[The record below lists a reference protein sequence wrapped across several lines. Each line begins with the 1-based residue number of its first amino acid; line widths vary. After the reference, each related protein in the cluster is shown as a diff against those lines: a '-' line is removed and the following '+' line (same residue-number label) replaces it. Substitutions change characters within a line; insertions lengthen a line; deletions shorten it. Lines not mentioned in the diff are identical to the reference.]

1 MQSSNF
7 TNPDIHTNVSVG
19 SLQLHLMNFLEYR
32 IFRRNGEMPACKR
45 NRNMM
50 YFPAAHRKKDH
61 RQTFSTRWNRRRWI
75 HRLLFEI
82 FGPETDKYLFMRRD
96 ITVKIIWH

>member
-19 SLQLHLMNFLEYR
+19 SLELHLMNFLEYR

-50 YFPAAHRKKDH
+50 YFPAAHRKKSPPNIFH
-61 RQTFSTRWNRRRWI
+61 SLKSETLNSPTSVWNFWSRNW
-75 HRLLFEI
+75 
-82 FGPETDKYLFMRRD
+82 
-96 ITVKIIWH
+96 